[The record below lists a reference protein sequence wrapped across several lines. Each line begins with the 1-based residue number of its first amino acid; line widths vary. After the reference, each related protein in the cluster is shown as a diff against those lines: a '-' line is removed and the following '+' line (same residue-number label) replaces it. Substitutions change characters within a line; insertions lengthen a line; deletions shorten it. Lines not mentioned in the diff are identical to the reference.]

1 MRADVTTQGLSNIL
15 DPNYIPATYD
25 DKMLFREQQH
35 YMYAVFV
42 RVLKTDK
49 GKAIVR
55 KYKGTYDAQSI
66 YRELQE
72 YASKSTQA
80 VIDANTLL
88 QYITTAS
95 LSDGSWNGMTEQF
108 VLHWLEQVRLYEELI
123 DASAAL
129 SDSVKL
135 TLLTNALRGHTKLS
149 SVHNVAIQ
157 LASHL
162 GHTVDFTKYSELLL
176 SECAQVD
183 SALAHSPRKAGKRSV
198 YSTDLTI
205 YDGEDD
211 AHHHLSS
218 ADEVDYSID
227 SDPVTLLANAHKRC
241 EMSANRVLMHRD
253 QWTGVSPEGQKIWDQ
268 LSEEDKAVILKKAPT
283 SNAAKMSR
291 STTRRKHSSH
301 KVNIHET
308 SVYDFIM
315 ANAHQLDYGE
325 QGTNVEDD
333 TLDVEAT
340 GPPDD
345 EAQTFHAFLA
355 SRENDASPADLRNVL
370 STSSKRAADK
380 PRQANTHLTYT
391 VGKHHADKPGALID
405 RGANGGVLAQMFA
418 SSR

>member
-1 MRADVTTQGLSNIL
+1 MSIFKEMKKTKEWEQWDTQFRADVTTQGLSNIL

-35 YMYAVFV
+35 YMYAVFI

-80 VIDANTLL
+80 VIDVNTLL

-108 VLHWLEQVRLYEELI
+108 VLHWLEQVRLYEELV
-123 DASAAL
+123 DVSAAL

-135 TLLTNALRGHTKLS
+135 TLLTLLTNAIRGHTKLS
-149 SVHNVAIQ
+149 SVHNVAVQ
-157 LASHL
+157 LASHF
-162 GHTVDFTKYSELLL
+162 GHAVDFTKYLDLLL

-183 SALAHSPRKAGKRSV
+183 SALAHSPRKSGKRSV
-198 YSTDLTI
+198 YFTDLTI
-205 YDGEDD
+205 DDGEDD
-211 AHHHLSS
+211 AHHHQFSS
-218 ADEVDYSID
+218 ADEVDYNID

-268 LSEEDKAVILKKAPT
+268 LSEEDKAVILKKTPT
-283 SNAAKMSR
+283 SN
-291 STTRRKHSSH
+291 STKPPHSFNHRKSNSH
-301 KVNIHET
+301 KVNVHET

-325 QGTNVEDD
+325 QDTDAEDD
-333 TLDVEAT
+333 TPDVEVASH
-340 GPPDD
+340 PDD
-345 EAQTFHAFLA
+345 QAQTLHAFLA
-355 SRENDASPADLRNVL
+355 SCGIDASPADLRNVL
-370 STSSKRAADK
+370 STRMRCRQTSS
-380 PRQANTHLTYT
+380 
-391 VGKHHADKPGALID
+391 
-405 RGANGGVLAQMFA
+405 
-418 SSR
+418 S